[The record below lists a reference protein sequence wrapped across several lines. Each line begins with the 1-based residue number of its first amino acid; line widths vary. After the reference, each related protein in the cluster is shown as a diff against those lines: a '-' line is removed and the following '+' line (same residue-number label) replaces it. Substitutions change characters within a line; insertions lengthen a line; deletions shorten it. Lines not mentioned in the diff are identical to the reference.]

1 MAVSTKY
8 PQRIE
13 LPPLRRIIPSM
24 RHWLLVLMIALLP
37 LRGWA
42 AATMAGQMPAAHAA
56 AAMQAETAHAGA
68 PSHQGAGSHK
78 AAALMPDCPEHAAAS
93 AEPVMAAGANA
104 DTTQASGDCHSCTSC
119 QICHTVAATVN
130 AALPALTFSPH
141 ALPAEGG
148 ASFASA
154 QPAQGLKPPIS

>member
-1 MAVSTKY
+1 
-8 PQRIE
+8 
-13 LPPLRRIIPSM
+13 M
-24 RHWLLVLMIALLP
+24 RHWLLILMIALLP

-42 AATMAGQMPAAHAA
+42 AATMAGQMPTAHAA

-68 PSHQGAGSHK
+68 PSHQGAGTHK

-93 AEPVMAAGANA
+93 AEPATAAAPA
-104 DTTQASGDCHSCTSC
+104 DAADTDTTQASGDCHSCTSC